1 MAAES
6 LQSLVSLSELVSTSS
21 TNQRVRI
28 FRREIPAFL
37 NSSTSEMSTELASL
51 LIDIIFR
58 TVAIYDDLRS
68 RKAVDDVI
76 VRALGGT
83 VFMKTFAGAL
93 VQNMEK
99 QSKFQSHVGG
109 YRLLSWSCLL
119 LSKSQFAAVSKN
131 ALCRVAAAQASLLS
145 LVLRRSFRERKAC
158 RKKFLHL
165 FSQSPDIYK
174 VYMEEL
180 RNGRI
185 PFKDSPELLMLLL
198 EFSSRSP
205 SLFGEFKPA
214 FLDIYVN
221 AILSAKEKPGKSL
234 TEAFH
239 PLYLQMSHGDFQSLV
254 IPSSVKMLK
263 RNPEIVLE
271 SVRILLKSV
280 NLDLSKYAAEI
291 LSVVLAQARHADEG
305 RRDGALAIVHSLSQ
319 KSSNPDALDTM
330 FNAIKSV
337 IKGSEGRLAF
347 PYQRVGMVNAIQ
359 ELSNAPDGKYLI
371 SLSRTICDFLLSYYK
386 DDGNEEVKIVILSA
400 IASWAVRSTD
410 IIQESLVSF
419 LVSGLKEKETLRK
432 GFLRS
437 LHAICKNEDAILK
450 MLPLFGPLVQLVK
463 TGFTKAVQR
472 LDGMYALLL
481 VVTIAAVDIKAEE
494 TLVKEKIWALISQ
507 NEPSVV
513 PISMASKL
521 SIEDSMACVDLL
533 EVLLVEHL
541 QRTLS
546 NFSVRLM
553 LQLDLDV
560 LISESDTDIS
570 LDPQVLFIPS
580 VEVLVKA
587 LLIMSPAAL
596 KHAPESFFRI
606 ILCSHHPC
614 VVGGAKRDAVWKR
627 LSKCLQT
634 HGFVVIDII
643 SANVGGFLQSEWYLL
658 LHEFVDISA
667 TFLLMGE
674 NRSFGPGTIL
684 VSDEYTPF
692 SGKISDI
699 AAFSGKLVTVLANL
713 THTTLLRFILCSL
726 YSLNVSNRKNATSSC
741 LVTNHAQTLIRQ
753 GHTVLA
759 HSRSDHFLVAQQL
772 GVTFFPNPHDLCKEH
787 PEVILLCSSI
797 ISTQRVLLTLPFQ
810 HLKCSTLF
818 VEVFSIK
825 EFPKNLLLHALP
837 SDFDVLCTHPM
848 FGPQSAPHAW
858 VDLPF
863 VYEMVRIGA
872 NEHPIV
878 HWSNRFGDYGTDFG
892 WGKPAKVLLGPMG
905 LKSANPLEQQAA
917 ILSLCNLMS
926 IIPGDT
932 YLEFEKNLLNLPERF
947 AHDTLSENDIQI
959 FHTPEG
965 MLFTEQGVYVAE
977 SVTAKNT
984 KQAKGRFRMYDDED
998 GEDNT
1003 RSNHSVKRDQ
1013 PSREAAGAG
1022 KKDTGKA
1029 AKKADKGKTAKEE
1042 ARELLLKEEASVRD
1056 RVREIQKN
1064 LSLMLRTLGDMAIA
1078 NSVFAHSRLPSMFV
1092 EPLMRSPIVSDEAFE
1107 TMVKLARCTAPPLCD
1122 WALDISTALRL
1133 IVTDEVHLLLDLVPS
1148 VAEEEANERPHGL
1161 FERILDGLSIS
1172 CKSGALPVDSF
1183 SFIFPIIERILLCS
1197 KKTKFHDDVL
1207 RIFYLHLDPHLPLPR
1222 IRMLSV
1228 LYHVLGVVPAYQALI
1243 GPALNELSLGLQPAE
1258 VASALNGVYAK
1269 DVHVRM
1275 ACLNA
1280 VKCIPAVANRS
1291 LPENVEVA
1299 TSIWIALHDP
1309 EKSVAQV
1316 AEDIWDHYGFDFG
1329 TDFSGLYKALAHINY
1344 NVRVAAAE
1352 ALAAALDEHPD
1363 SIQESLSTL
1372 FSLYIRDMGV
1382 GDVNVDAGWLGRQG
1396 IALALHSAADILGT
1410 KDLPVVMT
1418 FLISRALADPNADV
1432 RGRMINAG
1440 ILIIDKNGKD
1450 NVSLLFPIF
1459 ENYLNKTAPD
1469 EEKYDL
1475 VREGVVIFTG
1485 ALAKHL
1491 AKDDPKVHAVV
1502 DKLLDVLNTPSEAVQ
1517 RAVSAC
1523 LSPLMQSKQD
1533 DAAALVS
1540 RLMDQMMKSEKY
1552 GERRGAAFGLA
1563 GLVKGF
1569 GISCLKKYRIVIT
1582 LQESLAER
1590 NSAKSREGALLGFEC
1605 LCETLGRIF
1614 EPYVI
1619 QMLPLL
1625 LVSFSDQVNAV
1636 REAAECAARAMMSQL
1651 SAQGVKLVLPSLLKG
1666 LEDKAWR
1673 TKQSSVQLL
1682 GAMAYCAP
1690 QQLSQCLPKIVPK
1703 LTEVLTDTHPKV
1715 QSAGQMALQ
1724 QVGSVIK
1731 NPEISALVPTLLKG
1745 LSDPNEHTKYSLDIL
1760 LQTTFVNS
1768 IDAPSL
1774 ALLVPIVHRGLRERS
1789 ADTKKRAAQ
1798 IVGNMCSLV
1807 TEPKDMIPYIGLLL
1821 PEVKKVL
1828 VDPIPEVRSVAAR
1841 AIGSLIGGMGEENFP
1856 DLVPWLFDTLKS
1868 DNSNVERS
1876 GAAQGLSEVLAA
1888 LGIEF
1893 FEHVLP
1899 DIIRNCSHQK
1909 ASVRDGYLT
1918 LFKYLPR
1925 SLGVQFQN
1933 YLPQVLPAI
1942 LDGLADENE
1951 SVRDAALGAGHV
1963 LVEHYATTSLPLL
1976 LPAVE
1981 DGIFNDSWR
1990 IRQSS
1995 VELLGDL
2002 LFKVA
2007 GTSGKAL
2014 LEGGSDDEG
2023 SSTEAH
2029 GRAIIEILGRDKRN
2043 EVLAA
2048 LYMVRADV
2056 SLSVRQAALHV
2067 WKTIVANT
2075 PKTLREIMPVL
2086 MDTLITSLASSSS
2099 ERRQVAGRSLGE
2111 LVRKLGERVLPL
2123 IIPILSQGLNDPNS
2137 SRRQGVCVGLS
2148 EVMASAGKSQLLT
2161 FMNELI
2167 PTIRTA
2173 LCDSVSEVRE
2183 SAGLAFSTL
2192 YKSAGMLAIDE
2203 IVPTLLHA
2211 LEDDETS
2218 DTALDGLKQIL
2229 SVRTSAVLPHI
2240 LPKLV
2245 HPPLSAFNAHALGAL
2260 AVVAGPGLDFHLC
2273 TVLPPL
2279 LSAMGDDDKEV
2290 QTLAKEAAETVV
2302 LVIDEEGIEPL
2313 ISELVKGVND
2323 SQAAVRRSSS
2333 YLIGYFF
2340 KNSKLY
2346 LVDEAPNMISTLI
2359 ILLSDSD
2366 SSTVTVAWEALSRVI
2381 ISVPKEVLPSYIK
2394 LVRDAVSTSR
2404 DKERRKKKGGPVII
2418 PGFCLPK
2425 ALQPILPIFLQGLIS
2440 GSAELREQAALGLG
2454 ELIEVTSEQSLKEF
2468 VIPIT
2473 GPLIRIIGDRF
2484 PWQVKSAIL
2493 STLTTM
2499 IKKGGI
2505 SLKPF
2510 LPQLQTTF
2518 VKCLQDSTRTVRS
2531 SAALAL
2537 GKLSGLSTRVDPL
2550 VSDLLSSLQGSD
2562 GGVREAILT
2571 ALKGVL
2577 KHAGKNLSSAV
2588 RTRFY
2593 SILKDLI
2600 HDDDDRVRT
2609 YASSIL
2615 GILTQY
2621 LEDVQLTEL
2630 IQELSSLA
2638 NSSSWPP
2645 RHGSILTISSLLH
2658 YNPATICSSSLFPTI
2673 VDCLRDTLKDEKFP
2687 LRETSTKAL
2696 GRLLLYRS
2704 QVDPSDT
2711 LLYKDVLS
2719 LLVSSTHDDSSE
2731 VRRRAL
2737 SAIKA
2742 VAKANPS
2749 AIMSLGTIVGP
2760 ALAECMKDGNTP
2772 VRLAAERCALHA
2784 FQLTKG
2790 SENVQ
2795 AAQKYI
2801 TGLDA
2806 RRLSKFPEYSDD
2818 SDDSDEDTSSS

>member
-1 MAAES
+1 MAES

-21 TNQRVRI
+21 TNQRLRI

-37 NSSTSEMSTELASL
+37 SSSTPDMPAEVASL
-51 LIDIIFR
+51 LTDVVFR
-58 TVAIYDDLRS
+58 TVSIYDDLRS
-68 RKAVDDVI
+68 RKAVDEVI
-76 VRALGGT
+76 VKALSET
-83 VFMKTFAGAL
+83 VFMKTFAAAL
-93 VQNMEK
+93 VQSMEK
-99 QSKFQSHVGG
+99 QLKAQSHVGS

-119 LSKSQFAAVSKN
+119 LSKSQFASVSKN

-145 LVLRRSFRERKAC
+145 IVSPRSFRERRAC
-158 RKKFLHL
+158 RKKFFHL
-165 FSQSPDIYK
+165 FSKSPGIYK
-174 VYMEEL
+174 VYIEEIK
-180 RNGRI
+180 NGRI
-185 PFKDSPELLMLLL
+185 PYKDSPELLLLLL
-198 EFSSRSP
+198 EFSSRTP
-205 SLFGEFKPA
+205 TLFGEVKLA

-221 AILSAKEKPGKSL
+221 AILTAKDKPSRSL
-234 TEAFH
+234 IEAFH
-239 PLYLQMSHGDFQSLV
+239 PLYLQMSHQDFQSTV
-254 IPSSVKMLK
+254 IPSAVKMLK

-271 SVRILLKSV
+271 SIGILLESV
-280 NLDLSKYAAEI
+280 SLDLSKYADEI

-305 RRDGALAIVHSLSQ
+305 RRGGALTIVRSLSQ
-319 KSSNPDALDTM
+319 KTSNPDALETM
-330 FNAIKSV
+330 FNAVKAV
-337 IKGSEGRLAF
+337 IKGSEGRLAL

-371 SLSRTICDFLLSYYK
+371 NLARMICDFLLSYYK
-386 DDGNEEVKIVILSA
+386 EDGNEEVKIAILSA

-410 IIQESLVSF
+410 IIEDNLISF
-419 LVSGLKEKETLRK
+419 LVSGFKEKETLRR

-437 LHAICKNEDAILK
+437 LHAISKNADAILK
-450 MLPLFGPLVQLVK
+450 MSPLLGPLVQLVK

-472 LDGMYALLL
+472 LDGIYALLL
-481 VVTIAAVDIKAEE
+481 VGKIAAVDIKAEE
-494 TLVKEKIWALISQ
+494 TLAKEKIWSLVSQ
-507 NEPSVV
+507 SEPSVM

-521 SIEDSMACVDLL
+521 SIEDSVACVDLL
-533 EVLLVEHL
+533 EVLLLEHL
-541 QRTLS
+541 QRASS
-546 NFSVRLM
+546 NFSVRLL
-553 LQLDLDV
+553 LQLMIFFMCHPSWDIRRMTYYVAKRIITSAPHL
-560 LISESDTDIS
+560 SEDIFFEFSKYLSLVGEKIMASKMSDTDIS
-570 LDPQVLFIPS
+570 LDPQIPFIPS
-580 VEVLVKA
+580 VEILVKA
-587 LLIMSPAAL
+587 LLTMSPAAL
-596 KHAPESFFRI
+596 KHSPDSFVKI
-606 ILCSHHPC
+606 IFCSHHPC
-614 VVGGAKRDAVWKR
+614 VVGSAKRDAVWKR
-627 LSKCLQT
+627 LFRCLQS
-634 HGFVVIDII
+634 H
-643 SANVGGFLQSEWYLL
+643 
-658 LHEFVDISA
+658 
-667 TFLLMGE
+667 
-674 NRSFGPGTIL
+674 
-684 VSDEYTPF
+684 
-692 SGKISDI
+692 
-699 AAFSGKLVTVLANL
+699 
-713 THTTLLRFILCSL
+713 
-726 YSLNVSNRKNATSSC
+726 
-741 LVTNHAQTLIRQ
+741 
-753 GHTVLA
+753 
-759 HSRSDHFLVAQQL
+759 
-772 GVTFFPNPHDLCKEH
+772 
-787 PEVILLCSSI
+787 
-797 ISTQRVLLTLPFQ
+797 
-810 HLKCSTLF
+810 
-818 VEVFSIK
+818 
-825 EFPKNLLLHALP
+825 
-837 SDFDVLCTHPM
+837 DFDVIDVLSTNAVNLI
-848 FGPQSAPHAW
+848 Q
-858 VDLPF
+858 
-863 VYEMVRIGA
+863 
-872 NEHPIV
+872 
-878 HWSNRFGDYGTDFG
+878 
-892 WGKPAKVLLGPMG
+892 VLLGPMG
-905 LKSANPLEQQAA
+905 LKSVNPLEQEAA
-917 ILSLCNLMS
+917 ISSLCTLMS
-926 IIPGDT
+926 IVPADAYT
-932 YLEFEKNLLNLPERF
+932 EFEKHLLNLPERF
-947 AHDTLSENDIQI
+947 SHDTLSENDIQI
-959 FHTPEG
+959 FRTPEG
-965 MLFTEQGVYVAE
+965 MLSTEQGVYVAE
-977 SVTAKNT
+977 SVASKNT
-984 KQAKGRFRMYDDED
+984 RQAKGRFRMYDDED
-998 GEDNT
+998 GLDNS
-1003 RSNHSVKRDQ
+1003 RSNHLPKRD
-1013 PSREAAGAG
+1013 PPLMILLLPLDAFNLV
-1022 KKDTGKA
+1022 TNIFLFCYL
-1029 AKKADKGKTAKEE
+1029 DKGKTAKEE
-1042 ARELLLKEEASVRD
+1042 ARELQLKEEASIRD
-1056 RVREIQKN
+1056 RVHEIQDH
-1064 LSLMLRTLGDMAIA
+1064 LSLMLRALGDMAIA
-1078 NSVFAHSRLPSMFV
+1078 NTVFAHSRLPSMVKFV
-1092 EPLMRSPIVSDEAFE
+1092 EPLLRSPIVSDEAFE
-1107 TMVKLARCTAPPLCD
+1107 TMVKLSRCTAPPLCD

-1133 IVTDEVHLLLDLVPS
+1133 IVIDQVHVLLDRVPS
-1148 VAEEEANERPHGL
+1148 DAEEEVHERPSLGL
-1161 FERILDGLSIS
+1161 FDRILDGLSTS

-1183 SFIFPIIERILLCS
+1183 SFVFPIMERILLCS

-1207 RIFYLHLDPHLPLPR
+1207 RILYLHLDPHLPLPR

-1228 LYHVLGVVPAYQALI
+1228 LYHVLGVVPAYQASI
-1243 GPALNELSLGLQPAE
+1243 APALNELSLGLQPDD
-1258 VASALNGVYAK
+1258 VASALYGVYAK

-1291 LPENVEVA
+1291 LPESVEVA
-1299 TSIWIALHDP
+1299 TSIWIALHDS
-1309 EKSVAQV
+1309 EKSVAEV
-1316 AEDIWDHYGFDFG
+1316 AEEIWDHYGFDFG
-1329 TDFSGLYKALAHINY
+1329 TDFSRLFKALSHVNY
-1344 NVRVAAAE
+1344 NVRLAAAE
-1352 ALAAALDEHPD
+1352 ALAAALDEYPD

-1372 FSLYIRDMGV
+1372 FSLYISDMGV
-1382 GDVNVDAGWLGRQG
+1382 GHDNIDAGWLGRQG
-1396 IALALHSAADILGT
+1396 VALALHSAADVLRT

-1440 ILIIDKNGKD
+1440 ILIIDKHGKD

-1502 DKLLDVLNTPSEAVQ
+1502 EKLLDVLNTPSEAVQ
-1517 RAVSAC
+1517 RAVSSC
-1523 LSPLMQSKQD
+1523 LSPLMKSKQD
-1533 DAAALVS
+1533 DAAALIT
-1540 RLMDQMMKSEKY
+1540 RLLDQMMKSDKY

-1563 GLVKGF
+1563 GVVKGF
-1569 GISCLKKYRIVIT
+1569 GLPCLKTYRVVIK
-1582 LQESLAER
+1582 LQEGLAER

-1605 LCETLGRIF
+1605 LCETLGRLF

-1625 LVSFSDQVNAV
+1625 LVSFSDQVVAV
-1636 REAAECAARAMMSQL
+1636 RDAAECAARAMMSQL

-1690 QQLSQCLPKIVPK
+1690 RQLSQCLPKIVPK

-1856 DLVPWLFDTLKS
+1856 DLVPWLFETLKS

-1888 LGIEF
+1888 LGIQY

-1963 LVEHYATTSLPLL
+1963 LVEHYAASSLPLL

-1981 DGIFNDSWR
+1981 DGIFNDNWR

-2029 GRAIIEILGRDKRN
+2029 GRAIIEVLGLDKRN

-2075 PKTLREIMPVL
+2075 PKTLREIMPIL
-2086 MDTLITSLASSSS
+2086 MDTLISSLASSSS

-2123 IIPILSQGLNDPNS
+2123 IIPILSQGLSDPDS

-2148 EVMASAGKSQLLT
+2148 EVMASAGKSQLLS

-2173 LCDSVSEVRE
+2173 LCDSVPEVRE

-2192 YKSAGMLAIDE
+2192 YKSAGMQAIDE

-2245 HPPLSAFNAHALGAL
+2245 HLPLSAFHAHALGAL
-2260 AVVAGPGLDFHLC
+2260 AEVAGPGLNFHLG

-2279 LSAMGDDDKEV
+2279 LSAMGDEDKEV
-2290 QTLAKEAAETVV
+2290 QASAKEAAETVV
-2302 LVIDEEGIEPL
+2302 LVIDEEGVESL

-2323 SQAAVRRSSS
+2323 SQAAVRRSSA
-2333 YLIGYFF
+2333 YLIGYLF

-2346 LVDEAPNMISTLI
+2346 LDDEAPNMISTLI
-2359 ILLSDSD
+2359 ILLSDPD

-2381 ISVPKEVLPSYIK
+2381 ASVPKEVLPSYIK

-2404 DKERRKKKGGPVII
+2404 DKERRKKKGGPILI

-2454 ELIEVTSEQSLKEF
+2454 ELIEVTSEQSLKDF

-2493 STLTTM
+2493 STLTIM
-2499 IKKGGI
+2499 IRKGGI

-2550 VSDLLSSLQGSD
+2550 VGDLLSNLQGSD
-2562 GGVREAILT
+2562 GGVREAILS

-2577 KHAGKNLSSAV
+2577 KHAGKNVSSAV
-2588 RTRFY
+2588 RNRVYTV
-2593 SILKDLI
+2593 LKDLI
-2600 HDDDDRVRT
+2600 HHDDDKVRA
-2609 YASSIL
+2609 YAANIL
-2615 GILTQY
+2615 GVLTQY

-2630 IQELSSLA
+2630 VQELASLA
-2638 NSSSWPP
+2638 NSPGWAP
-2645 RHGSILTISSLLH
+2645 RHGSLLTISSLFQH
-2658 YNPATICSSSLFPTI
+2658 SPSAICSSPLFPAI
-2673 VDCLRDTLKDEKFP
+2673 VDRLRDSLKDEKFP

-2696 GRLLLYRS
+2696 GRLLLYKA
-2704 QVDPSDT
+2704 QMDPSDT

-2719 LLVSSTHDDSSE
+2719 MLASSTHDDSSE

-2749 AIMSLGTIVGP
+2749 AILSHGSIIGP
-2760 ALAECMKDGNTP
+2760 ALADSLKDANTP
-2772 VRLAAERCALHA
+2772 VRLAAERCILHA

-2790 SENVQ
+2790 PENVQ
-2795 AAQKYI
+2795 AVQKFI

-2806 RRLSKFPEYSDD
+2806 RRLSKLPEYSDD
-2818 SDDSDEDTSSS
+2818 SGDSDEDTSSS

>member
-1 MAAES
+1 MTES

-21 TNQRVRI
+21 TKQRFRI
-28 FRREIPAFL
+28 FHREIPAFL
-37 NSSTSEMSTELASL
+37 NSCTSEMSTELASL
-51 LIDIIFR
+51 LTDVIFR
-58 TVAIYDDLRS
+58 TVPIYDDLRS

-76 VRALGGT
+76 VKSLSRT

-145 LVLRRSFRERKAC
+145 LVLPRSFRERRAC
-158 RKKFLHL
+158 RKKFFRL

-185 PFKDSPELLMLLL
+185 PFKDNPELLLLL
-198 EFSSRSP
+198 LDFSSRSP
-205 SLFGEFKPA
+205 SLFAEYKPA
-214 FLDIYVN
+214 FLDLYVN

-234 TEAFH
+234 IEAFH
-239 PLYLQMSHGDFQSLV
+239 PLYLQMSHEDFQNIV

-263 RNPEIVLE
+263 RNPEIVSE
-271 SVRILLKSV
+271 SVGILLKSV
-280 NLDLSKYAAEI
+280 KLDMSKYAAEI

-305 RRDGALAIVHSLSQ
+305 RRDGALAIVRSLSQ

-330 FNAIKSV
+330 FSAIKSV

-347 PYQRVGMVNAIQ
+347 PYQRVGMVNVIQ

-371 SLSRTICDFLLSYYK
+371 SLSRTICDFLLSCYK

-400 IASWAVRSTD
+400 IASWAVKSTD

-437 LHAICKNEDAILK
+437 LHTICKNEDAVIK

-481 VVTIAAVDIKAEE
+481 VAKIAAVDIKAED

-521 SIEDSMACVDLL
+521 SLEDSMACVDLL
-533 EVLLVEHL
+533 EVLLSEHL

-546 NFSVRLM
+546 NFSVRLL
-553 LQLDLDV
+553 LQLMIFFICHPRWDIRRTACNVARKIIASAPHDN
-560 LISESDTDIS
+560 DIS
-570 LDPQVLFIPS
+570 LDPQVPFIPS

-587 LLIMSPAAL
+587 LLIISPAAL
-596 KHAPESFFRI
+596 KQAPESFVRI
-606 ILCSHHPC
+606 ILCSHHPS
-614 VVGGAKRDAVWKR
+614 VVGSAKRDAVWKR

-643 SANVGGFLQSEWYLL
+643 STNVGNFLQ
-658 LHEFVDISA
+658 
-667 TFLLMGE
+667 
-674 NRSFGPGTIL
+674 
-684 VSDEYTPF
+684 
-692 SGKISDI
+692 
-699 AAFSGKLVTVLANL
+699 
-713 THTTLLRFILCSL
+713 
-726 YSLNVSNRKNATSSC
+726 
-741 LVTNHAQTLIRQ
+741 
-753 GHTVLA
+753 
-759 HSRSDHFLVAQQL
+759 
-772 GVTFFPNPHDLCKEH
+772 
-787 PEVILLCSSI
+787 
-797 ISTQRVLLTLPFQ
+797 
-810 HLKCSTLF
+810 
-818 VEVFSIK
+818 
-825 EFPKNLLLHALP
+825 
-837 SDFDVLCTHPM
+837 
-848 FGPQSAPHAW
+848 
-858 VDLPF
+858 
-863 VYEMVRIGA
+863 
-872 NEHPIV
+872 
-878 HWSNRFGDYGTDFG
+878 
-892 WGKPAKVLLGPMG
+892 VLLGPMG

-917 ILSLCNLMS
+917 ILSLSNLMS

-932 YLEFEKNLLNLPERF
+932 YAEFEKHLLDLPERF

-959 FHTPEG
+959 FRTPEG
-965 MLFTEQGVYVAE
+965 MLSTEQGVYVAE
-977 SVTAKNT
+977 AVAAKNT

-998 GEDNT
+998 GVDHT
-1003 RSNHSVKRDQ
+1003 RPNHSVKRDQ

-1022 KKDTGKA
+1022 KKDIGKA
-1029 AKKADKGKTAKEE
+1029 AKKAGKYKGKTAKEE

-1056 RVREIQKN
+1056 RVCGIQQN
-1064 LSLMLRTLGDMAIA
+1064 LSLMLRTLGDMAIS
-1078 NSVFAHSRLPSMFV
+1078 NSVFAHSRLPSMVKFV

-1122 WALDISTALRL
+1122 WAIDISTALRL

-1148 VAEEEANERPHGL
+1148 VAEEEVNERPFRGL

-1183 SFIFPIIERILLCS
+1183 SFVFPIIERILLCS

-1207 RIFYLHLDPHLPLPR
+1207 QIFYLHLDPHLPLPR

-1228 LYHVLGVVPAYQALI
+1228 LYHVLGVVPAYQASI

-1258 VASALNGVYAK
+1258 VASALYGVYAK

-1291 LPENVEVA
+1291 LPENSEVA

-1329 TDFSGLYKALAHINY
+1329 TDFSGLFKALSHLNY

-1352 ALAAALDEHPD
+1352 ALAAALDEHPE
-1363 SIQESLSTL
+1363 SIQETLSTL

-1382 GDVNVDAGWLGRQG
+1382 GDDNVDAGWLGRQG
-1396 IALALHSAADILGT
+1396 IALALHSAADVLRT

-1432 RGRMINAG
+1432 RGRMINSG

-1523 LSPLMQSKQD
+1523 LSPLVQSKKD
-1533 DAAALVS
+1533 DAAALVN
-1540 RLMDQMMKSEKY
+1540 RLLDQLMKSEKY

-1569 GISCLKKYRIVIT
+1569 GIPCLKKYRIVII
-1582 LQESLAER
+1582 LQECLAER

-1605 LCETLGRIF
+1605 LCETLGRLF

-1625 LVSFSDQVNAV
+1625 LVSFSDQVVAV

-1856 DLVPWLFDTLKS
+1856 DLVPWLFETLKS

-1888 LGIEF
+1888 LGIVF

-1899 DIIRNCSHQK
+1899 DIIRNCSHLK

-2029 GRAIIEILGRDKRN
+2029 GRAIIEVLGRDKRN

-2123 IIPILSQGLNDPNS
+2123 IIPILSQGLNDPDS

-2148 EVMASAGKSQLLT
+2148 EVMASAGKSQLLS

-2260 AVVAGPGLDFHLC
+2260 AEVAGPGLNFHLA

-2279 LSAMGDDDKEV
+2279 LSAMGDEDKEV

-2302 LVIDEEGIEPL
+2302 LVIDEEGVEPL
-2313 ISELVKGVND
+2313 ISELVKGIND
-2323 SQAAVRRSSS
+2323 SQAVVRRSSS

-2346 LVDEAPNMISTLI
+2346 LVDEASNMISTLI
-2359 ILLSDSD
+2359 ILLSDPD
-2366 SSTVTVAWEALSRVI
+2366 SSTVTLAWEALSRVI
-2381 ISVPKEVLPSYIK
+2381 TSVPKELLPSYIK

-2404 DKERRKKKGGPVII
+2404 DKERRKKKGGPILI

-2425 ALQPILPIFLQGLIS
+2425 ALQPLLPIFLQGLIS

-2493 STLTTM
+2493 STLTMM

-2518 VKCLQDSTRTVRS
+2518 VKCLQDSTRTVRT

-2577 KHAGKNLSSAV
+2577 KHAGKSVSSAV
-2588 RTRFY
+2588 RNRFY
-2593 SILKDLI
+2593 GVLKDLI
-2600 HDDDDRVRT
+2600 HHDDDRVRMH
-2609 YASSIL
+2609 AASIL

-2630 IQELSSLA
+2630 IQELSNLA
-2638 NSSSWPP
+2638 NSPSWPP
-2645 RHGSILTISSLLH
+2645 RHGSILTISSLFR

-2696 GRLLLYRS
+2696 GRLLLYRA
-2704 QVDPSDT
+2704 QTDPSDT

-2749 AIMSLGTIVGP
+2749 AIMLHGTIVGP
-2760 ALAECMKDGNTP
+2760 ALAECLKDANTP

-2790 SENVQ
+2790 SDNVQ

-2806 RRLSKFPEYSDD
+2806 RRLSKFPEYRYLFNQICISI
-2818 SDDSDEDTSSS
+2818 E

>member
-1 MAAES
+1 MAES

-37 NSSTSEMSTELASL
+37 SSYASEMSTELASL
-51 LIDIIFR
+51 LTDIVFR

-68 RKAVDDVI
+68 RKAVDEVI
-76 VRALGGT
+76 VRALGEE

-99 QSKFQSHVGG
+99 QSKSQSHVGC

-119 LSKSQFAAVSKN
+119 LSKSQFAALSKN

-145 LVLRRSFRERKAC
+145 L
-158 RKKFLHL
+158 
-165 FSQSPDIYK
+165 PT
-174 VYMEEL
+174 
-180 RNGRI
+180 
-185 PFKDSPELLMLLL
+185 
-198 EFSSRSP
+198 
-205 SLFGEFKPA
+205 
-214 FLDIYVN
+214 FLDIYVS

-234 TEAFH
+234 TEAFRV
-239 PLYLQMSHGDFQSLV
+239 LYLQMSHEDFQNIV
-254 IPSSVKMLK
+254 VPSSVKMLK

-271 SVRILLKSV
+271 SVGILLKSV

-291 LSVVLAQARHADEG
+291 LSVVLAQVRHADEG
-305 RRDGALAIVHSLSQ
+305 RRDGALSIVRSLSQ

-330 FNAIKSV
+330 FNAIKAV
-337 IKGSEGRLAF
+337 IKGSEGRLTF

-371 SLSRTICDFLLSYYK
+371 SLSRTVCDFLLSYYK

-410 IIQESLVSF
+410 AIQESLVSF
-419 LVSGLKEKETLRK
+419 FVSGLKEKETLRK
-432 GFLRS
+432 CFLRS
-437 LHAICKNEDAILK
+437 LHTISKNEDAILK
-450 MLPLFGPLVQLVK
+450 MLPLFGALVQLVK
-463 TGFTKAVQR
+463 TGYTKAVQR

-481 VVTIAAVDIKAEE
+481 VAKIAAVDIKAEE

-507 NEPSVV
+507 NESSVV

-546 NFSVRLM
+546 NFSVRLL
-553 LQLDLDV
+553 LQLLVFFICHPRWDIRRMTYNVTRKIITSAPKLSEDLFLEFSKYLSLV
-560 LISESDTDIS
+560 GEKHLALKISDTDIS
-570 LDPQVLFIPS
+570 LESQVSSVPS

-587 LLIMSPAAL
+587 LLMMSPAAL
-596 KHAPESFFRI
+596 KHAPDSFVRI
-606 ILCSHHPC
+606 LLCSHHPC
-614 VVGGAKRDAVWKR
+614 VVGSAKRDVVWKFDSNFCDIDKASAYGEKMAR
-627 LSKCLQT
+627 LLLEDIDERLCKCLQA

-643 SANVGGFLQSEWYLL
+643 SANVGNFLK
-658 LHEFVDISA
+658 I
-667 TFLLMGE
+667 
-674 NRSFGPGTIL
+674 GPDRTYW
-684 VSDEYTPF
+684 S
-692 SGKISDI
+692 K
-699 AAFSGKLVTVLANL
+699 
-713 THTTLLRFILCSL
+713 
-726 YSLNVSNRKNATSSC
+726 
-741 LVTNHAQTLIRQ
+741 
-753 GHTVLA
+753 
-759 HSRSDHFLVAQQL
+759 
-772 GVTFFPNPHDLCKEH
+772 
-787 PEVILLCSSI
+787 
-797 ISTQRVLLTLPFQ
+797 
-810 HLKCSTLF
+810 
-818 VEVFSIK
+818 
-825 EFPKNLLLHALP
+825 
-837 SDFDVLCTHPM
+837 
-848 FGPQSAPHAW
+848 
-858 VDLPF
+858 
-863 VYEMVRIGA
+863 MVKWEAG
-872 NEHPIV
+872 PIV
-878 HWSNRFGDYGTDFG
+878 GLITRICLNL
-892 WGKPAKVLLGPMG
+892 VLLGPMG

-917 ILSLCNLMS
+917 VLLLSSLMS

-932 YLEFEKNLLNLPERF
+932 YVEFEKYLLNIPERF
-947 AHDTLSENDIQI
+947 AHDTLSEKDIQI

-965 MLFTEQGVYVAE
+965 TLSTEQGVYVAE
-977 SVTAKNT
+977 SVSAKNT

-998 GEDNT
+998 EVDHT
-1003 RSNHSVKRDQ
+1003 RSNHSVKRDL

-1029 AKKADKGKTAKEE
+1029 AKKAGNKGKTAKEE

-1056 RVREIQKN
+1056 RVDEIQKN

-1078 NSVFAHSRLPSMFV
+1078 NSVFAHSRLPSMVKFV

-1133 IVTDEVHLLLDLVPS
+1133 IVTDEVHLLLDQVPS
-1148 VAEEEANERPHGL
+1148 VAEEEVNERAFRGL

-1183 SFIFPIIERILLCS
+1183 SFVFPIIERILLCS

-1207 RIFYLHLDPHLPLPR
+1207 RILYLHLDPHLPLPR

-1228 LYHVLGVVPAYQALI
+1228 LYHVLGVVPSYQASI

-1258 VASALNGVYAK
+1258 VAAVCMPDSVCIVQLSFYSAYVISPFLILQALYGVYAK

-1291 LPENVEVA
+1291 LPESIEVS

-1309 EKSVAQV
+1309 EKSVARV

-1329 TDFSGLYKALAHINY
+1329 TDFSGLYKALSHINY

-1372 FSLYIRDMGV
+1372 FSLYIRDMGA
-1382 GDVNVDAGWLGRQG
+1382 GDDNVDAGWLGRQG
-1396 IALALHSAADILGT
+1396 IALALHSAADVLRT

-1533 DAAALVS
+1533 DAAALVK

-1569 GISCLKKYRIVIT
+1569 GISCLKKFSIVIT

-1590 NSAKSREGALLGFEC
+1590 SSAKSREGALLGFEC

-1625 LVSFSDQVNAV
+1625 LVSFSDQVVAV

-1888 LGIEF
+1888 LGIEY
-1893 FEHVLP
+1893 FELVLP
-1899 DIIRNCSHQK
+1899 DIIRNCSHPK
-1909 ASVRDGYLT
+1909 APVRDGYLT
-1918 LFKYLPR
+1918 LFKYMPR

-2029 GRAIIEILGRDKRN
+2029 GRAIIEVLGRDKRN

-2086 MDTLITSLASSSS
+2086 MDTLITSLASPSS

-2123 IIPILSQGLNDPNS
+2123 IIPILSQGLGDPDS

-2173 LCDSVSEVRE
+2173 LCDSVPEVRE

-2260 AVVAGPGLDFHLC
+2260 AEVAGPGLNFHLG

-2279 LSAMGDDDKEV
+2279 LSAMGDDNKEV
-2290 QTLAKEAAETVV
+2290 QTLSKEAAETVV

-2323 SQAAVRRSSS
+2323 SQAVVRRSSS

-2359 ILLSDSD
+2359 ILLSDPD
-2366 SSTVTVAWEALSRVI
+2366 SSTVAVAWEALSRVI

-2404 DKERRKKKGGPVII
+2404 DKERRKKKGGPILI

-2493 STLTTM
+2493 STLTSM

-2577 KHAGKNLSSAV
+2577 KHAGKNVSLAV

-2593 SILKDLI
+2593 NVLKDLI
-2600 HDDDDRVRT
+2600 HHDDDQVRIF
-2609 YASSIL
+2609 ASSIL
-2615 GILTQY
+2615 GILAQY

-2630 IQELSSLA
+2630 IQELSTLA
-2638 NSSSWPP
+2638 NSPSWPA
-2645 RHGSILTISSLLH
+2645 RHGSVLTISSLFR
-2658 YNPATICSSSLFPTI
+2658 YNPSTICSSSLFPTI

-2696 GRLLLYRS
+2696 GRLLLYRAPI
-2704 QVDPSDT
+2704 DPSDT
-2711 LLYKDVLS
+2711 VLYKDVLS
-2719 LLVSSTHDDSSE
+2719 LLILSTRDDSSE

-2749 AIMSLGTIVGP
+2749 AILSQGTIVGP
-2760 ALAECMKDGNTP
+2760 ALAECLKDANTP

-2784 FQLTKG
+2784 FQLAKG
-2790 SENVQ
+2790 TFTCNCV
-2795 AAQKYI
+2795 I
-2801 TGLDA
+2801 CP
-2806 RRLSKFPEYSDD
+2806 LSCIIYLTIE
-2818 SDDSDEDTSSS
+2818 

>member
-21 TNQRVRI
+21 TNHRVRI

-51 LIDIIFR
+51 LTDIIFR

-76 VRALGGT
+76 VKALGGT

-119 LSKSQFAAVSKN
+119 LSKSKFAAVSKN

-145 LVLRRSFRERKAC
+145 LVLKRSFRERRAC
-158 RKKFLHL
+158 RKKFFHL
-165 FSQSPDIYK
+165 FSQLPDIYK

-239 PLYLQMSHGDFQSLV
+239 PLYLQMSHEDFQSIV

-271 SVRILLKSV
+271 SVGILLKSV

-305 RRDGALAIVHSLSQ
+305 RRDGALAIVQSLSQ

-330 FNAIKSV
+330 FNAIKAV

-359 ELSNAPDGKYLI
+359 ELSYAPDGKYLI

-419 LVSGLKEKETLRK
+419 LASGLKEKETLRK

-437 LHAICKNEDAILK
+437 LHAICKNEDAVLK
-450 MLPLFGPLVQLVK
+450 MLPLIGTLMQLVK

-472 LDGMYALLL
+472 LDGIYALLL
-481 VVTIAAVDIKAEE
+481 VAKIAAVDIKAEE

-521 SIEDSMACVDLL
+521 SIEDNMTCVDLL

-541 QRTLS
+541 QCTLS

-553 LQLDLDV
+553 LQLMIFFMCHPRWDIRRMAYDVARKIIPSAPQLSKDLLLEFSKYLT
-560 LISESDTDIS
+560 LIGEKHLALKTSDSDIS
-570 LDPQVLFIPS
+570 LDPQVPFIPS

-614 VVGGAKRDAVWKR
+614 VVGGAKIDAVWKR

-634 HGFVVIDII
+634 QGFVVIDVI
-643 SANVGGFLQSEWYLL
+643 SANVGNFLQ
-658 LHEFVDISA
+658 
-667 TFLLMGE
+667 
-674 NRSFGPGTIL
+674 
-684 VSDEYTPF
+684 
-692 SGKISDI
+692 
-699 AAFSGKLVTVLANL
+699 
-713 THTTLLRFILCSL
+713 
-726 YSLNVSNRKNATSSC
+726 
-741 LVTNHAQTLIRQ
+741 
-753 GHTVLA
+753 
-759 HSRSDHFLVAQQL
+759 
-772 GVTFFPNPHDLCKEH
+772 
-787 PEVILLCSSI
+787 
-797 ISTQRVLLTLPFQ
+797 
-810 HLKCSTLF
+810 
-818 VEVFSIK
+818 
-825 EFPKNLLLHALP
+825 
-837 SDFDVLCTHPM
+837 
-848 FGPQSAPHAW
+848 
-858 VDLPF
+858 
-863 VYEMVRIGA
+863 
-872 NEHPIV
+872 
-878 HWSNRFGDYGTDFG
+878 
-892 WGKPAKVLLGPMG
+892 VLLGPMG

-932 YLEFEKNLLNLPERF
+932 YIEFEKNLLNLPERF
-947 AHDTLSENDIQI
+947 AHDTLLENDIQI
-959 FHTPEG
+959 FLTPEG
-965 MLFTEQGVYVAE
+965 MLSTEQGVYVAE

-998 GEDNT
+998 GEDHT
-1003 RSNHSVKRDQ
+1003 RSNHSVRRDQ

-1078 NSVFAHSRLPSMFV
+1078 NSVFAHSRLPSMVKFV

-1148 VAEEEANERPHGL
+1148 VTEEEFNERPHGL

-1228 LYHVLGVVPAYQALI
+1228 LYHVLGVVPAYQASI

-1258 VASALNGVYAK
+1258 VASALYGVYAK

-1329 TDFSGLYKALAHINY
+1329 TDFSGLYKALSHINY

-1372 FSLYIRDMGV
+1372 FSLYILDMGV
-1382 GDVNVDAGWLGRQG
+1382 GDDNVDAGWLGRQG
-1396 IALALHSAADILGT
+1396 IALALHAAADILRT

-1418 FLISRALADPNADV
+1418 FLISRALADLNADV

-1533 DAAALVS
+1533 DAAALFN

-1888 LGIEF
+1888 LGIDF

-1899 DIIRNCSHQK
+1899 DIIRHCSHQK

-2260 AVVAGPGLDFHLC
+2260 AEVAGPGLDFHLC

-2290 QTLAKEAAETVV
+2290 QTLAKEASETVV

-2313 ISELVKGVND
+2313 MSELVKGVND

-2404 DKERRKKKGGPVII
+2404 DKERRKKKGGPILI

-2473 GPLIRIIGDRF
+2473 G
-2484 PWQVKSAIL
+2484 
-2493 STLTTM
+2493 
-2499 IKKGGI
+2499 
-2505 SLKPF
+2505 
-2510 LPQLQTTF
+2510 
-2518 VKCLQDSTRTVRS
+2518 CLVVTPS
-2531 SAALAL
+2531 
-2537 GKLSGLSTRVDPL
+2537 
-2550 VSDLLSSLQGSD
+2550 
-2562 GGVREAILT
+2562 
-2571 ALKGVL
+2571 
-2577 KHAGKNLSSAV
+2577 
-2588 RTRFY
+2588 
-2593 SILKDLI
+2593 
-2600 HDDDDRVRT
+2600 
-2609 YASSIL
+2609 
-2615 GILTQY
+2615 
-2621 LEDVQLTEL
+2621 
-2630 IQELSSLA
+2630 
-2638 NSSSWPP
+2638 PP
-2645 RHGSILTISSLLH
+2645 
-2658 YNPATICSSSLFPTI
+2658 
-2673 VDCLRDTLKDEKFP
+2673 
-2687 LRETSTKAL
+2687 
-2696 GRLLLYRS
+2696 
-2704 QVDPSDT
+2704 
-2711 LLYKDVLS
+2711 
-2719 LLVSSTHDDSSE
+2719 
-2731 VRRRAL
+2731 
-2737 SAIKA
+2737 
-2742 VAKANPS
+2742 
-2749 AIMSLGTIVGP
+2749 
-2760 ALAECMKDGNTP
+2760 
-2772 VRLAAERCALHA
+2772 
-2784 FQLTKG
+2784 
-2790 SENVQ
+2790 
-2795 AAQKYI
+2795 
-2801 TGLDA
+2801 
-2806 RRLSKFPEYSDD
+2806 
-2818 SDDSDEDTSSS
+2818 